1 MTEISF
7 TPDDYIEMRRRSVA
21 LHTKIFKKLTEE
33 DLKTCAKH
41 LGVWHNKRLVIEGDE
56 EMDLF
61 TDYSIYGYRPKGFN
75 MAERYLR
82 LFSKDADNFERALLL
97 TMSAAGYAIYQ
108 IEQTNGIDSLEA
120 VDVFSKAKYH
130 LIDNQM
136 AKTAHPGLMLA
147 GYLIDFDG
155 FTIQSGGTVLITRD
169 ILQAD
174 EVVHII
180 DQIEDD
186 ALSEFLDDPAN
197 GAKLARAVVTATIR
211 LGQAKNFPHQT
222 V

>member
-1 MTEISF
+1 MTNF
-7 TPDDYIEMRRRSVA
+7 TSDDYIEIRRRGVS
-21 LHTKIFKKLTEE
+21 LHSKIFKKLTDE
-33 DLKTCAKH
+33 DYKTCAKH
-41 LGVWHNKRLVIEGDE
+41 LGVWHNKRVVIDGDE

-82 LFSKDADNFERALLL
+82 LFSKEADEFERTLLQS
-97 TMSAAGYAIYQ
+97 MSAARYAIYQ
-108 IEQTNGIDSLEA
+108 VEQTNGTDNLDA

-130 LIDNQM
+130 LIDHQL
-136 AKTAHPGLMLA
+136 AKTAYAGLMLA
-147 GYLIDFDG
+147 GYLIEFDS
-155 FTIQSGGTVLITRD
+155 FTIQSGGTVLVTRD

-174 EVVHII
+174 EVVNVI

-186 ALSEFLDDPAN
+186 SLSQFLVDPAN
-197 GAKLARAVVTATIR
+197 GAKLARAVVATTIR
-211 LGQAKNFPHQT
+211 LGQAKNFSHQI